1 MNKNDC
7 DNIGWILA
15 DAYSTQY
22 EDPHRIINEICTL
35 YPKVKEE
42 FLAYSENRIRSE
54 KINKRQTEILTNK
67 FGVNY
72 AIKKV
77 CTLEEWENAR
87 KIAEQNL
94 LDEEELLDEDC

>member
-15 DAYSTQY
+15 NAYSAEY

-42 FLAYSENRIRSE
+42 FLAYSENRIRNE
-54 KINKRQTEILTNK
+54 KIDKMRKEILTNK
-67 FGVNY
+67 FGANY
-72 AIKKV
+72 SIKKA
-77 CTLEEWENAR
+77 CTLEEYQLAG
-87 KIAEQNL
+87 KIAEQ
-94 LDEEELLDEDC
+94 ELLDRDISNGNKQ